1 MLTTALHTGAS
12 PFWLFLIWFSH
23 QHVGKA
29 VDNHQDL
36 PRKLYEKEFILHQFF
51 LNLTVMYSY
60 AILLVTV
67 FADSTWKIN
76 ICGDCKRTQKRVG
89 HPPSLK

>member
-12 PFWLFLIWFSH
+12 PFWLFLILRFSH

-36 PRKLYEKEFILHQFF
+36 PRKLYEKEFIFF
-51 LNLTVMYSY
+51 FPFPTLYRRKERIKMISALN
-60 AILLVTV
+60 
-67 FADSTWKIN
+67 
-76 ICGDCKRTQKRVG
+76 
-89 HPPSLK
+89 